1 METIK
6 ETIKKKIAM
15 CLSGINNV
23 SNCENDCKQAEA
35 VEHLARAYSYLS
47 QIKEEK

>member
-1 METIK
+1 MEDIK
-6 ETIKKKIAM
+6 EIIKKKMVM

-23 SNCENDCKQAEA
+23 SNCETDCKEAEA

-47 QIKEEK
+47 QIKED